1 VPRRAAASSGSIG
14 QAIDTSG
21 GARDE
26 EDWPIVGIV
35 GIAAGARGARR
46 RTSRTRALA
55 AATAA
60 SATVALTGC
69 AANFSAPTNE
79 PYQPAAG
86 ISVRSGEVY
95 AIDTLVVT
103 DGSGNGTVVAS
114 LINQQA
120 DDDTLQSYT
129 ATDSSG
135 NEITT
140 APLSQPIDL
149 PAYPSPHQAVQ
160 VGTAGDL
167 RLSGD
172 NVTGGTFVDL
182 TFTFGNAAPV
192 KVEAPVVVGGA
203 DSLYA
208 NIPVGPASTGGFAG

>member
-1 VPRRAAASSGSIG
+1 M
-14 QAIDTSG
+14 
-21 GARDE
+21 
-26 EDWPIVGIV
+26 
-35 GIAAGARGARR
+35 GIAADARGDRR

-55 AATAA
+55 TTTAVSAA
-60 SATVALTGC
+60 VALTGC
-69 AANFSAPTNE
+69 AANFNAPTNE

-95 AIDTLVVT
+95 AINTLVVT
-103 DGSGNGTVVAS
+103 DGAGNGTVVAS
-114 LINQQA
+114 LINQQV
-120 DDDTLQSYT
+120 DDDTLQSYS

-135 NEITT
+135 ADITT

-160 VGTAGDL
+160 LGASGDL

-172 NVTGGTFVDL
+172 NVEGGTFVDL

-203 DSLYA
+203 DTVYA
-208 NIPVGPASTGGFAG
+208 DVPVGPTATSASP